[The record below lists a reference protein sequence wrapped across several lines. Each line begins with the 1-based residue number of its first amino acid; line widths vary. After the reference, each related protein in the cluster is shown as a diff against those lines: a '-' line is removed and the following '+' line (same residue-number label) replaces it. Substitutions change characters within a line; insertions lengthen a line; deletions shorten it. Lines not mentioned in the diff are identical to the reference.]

1 MPYTIFSNDDDVK
14 INVISGHPLTSVF
27 VKRNHHEVLFRQINT
42 YLIKNKLIK
51 NNIIDLG
58 AWIGDNTIPW
68 AKNIDGI
75 VYAIDPSP
83 YNCLF
88 IQKTAE
94 LNNLTNVK
102 VIQTAI
108 SDKNELLSTNENL
121 DHCSFVYGNPGI
133 DGVNKVNSV
142 SLDFLYETRKID
154 NIGYIHLDVEGMESK
169 VISGAFGIIDK
180 FKPIISFEQHLE
192 IDDYNALCDTLTEK
206 QYEVFMIN
214 EVLPGCRPD
223 CRNFIAFSNI
233 DITEFK
239 NNFSSNLTHHSS
251 NHNTTRLI

>member
-1 MPYTIFSNDDDVK
+1 
-14 INVISGHPLTSVF
+14 
-27 VKRNHHEVLFRQINT
+27 
-42 YLIKNKLIK
+42 
-51 NNIIDLG
+51 
-58 AWIGDNTIPW
+58 
-68 AKNIDGI
+68 
-75 VYAIDPSP
+75 
-83 YNCLF
+83 
-88 IQKTAE
+88 
-94 LNNLTNVK
+94 
-102 VIQTAI
+102 
-108 SDKNELLSTNENL
+108 
-121 DHCSFVYGNPGI
+121 
-133 DGVNKVNSV
+133 
-142 SLDFLYETRKID
+142 
-154 NIGYIHLDVEGMESK
+154 MESK

-239 NNFSSNLTHHSS
+239 NNFSSKLTHHSS